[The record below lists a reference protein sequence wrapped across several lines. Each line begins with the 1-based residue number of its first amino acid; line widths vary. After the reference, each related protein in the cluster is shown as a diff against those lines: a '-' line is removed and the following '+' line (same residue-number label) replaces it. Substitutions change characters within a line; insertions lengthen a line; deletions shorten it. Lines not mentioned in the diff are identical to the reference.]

1 MPPPPLAKREPRTHI
16 KDGIRREQRDW
27 LRRVVSESGLKPSAF
42 ARKAGV
48 SDTTLT
54 RFLNDE
60 GYEGALTPIT
70 MAKLQ
75 AFVEQAAPPATGAMA
90 AGAPLEAAPWTPDDA
105 HGAAVQA
112 LIAGRVDA
120 RPFRV
125 ETDALHLAG
134 LRVGDLAIVDMR
146 ETPRAGDMVCAQIEI
161 GMGARTV
168 FRLFQPPYL
177 VAAANDPTAYRPEIV
192 DGERV
197 RIAGVVT
204 ESLRWRA

>member
-1 MPPPPLAKREPRTHI
+1 MSTIKPRTEI

-27 LRRVVSESGLKPSAF
+27 LRRVIAESGMKASAF
-42 ARKAGV
+42 ARRAGV

-54 RFLNDE
+54 RFLNDDQ
-60 GYEGALTPIT
+60 YEGALTPMT

-75 AFVEQAAPPATGAMA
+75 AYVAEAAPPATGATA
-90 AGAPLEAAPWTPDDA
+90 AGAPVEAEIWTPD
-105 HGAAVQA
+105 GNREEAVRA
-112 LIAGRVDA
+112 LIAGRPSA
-120 RPFRV
+120 YPFRLS
-125 ETDALHLAG
+125 TDAMHLAG
-134 LRVGDLAIVDMR
+134 LRSGDLAIVDMA
-146 ETPRAGDMVCAQIEI
+146 ELPRAGDVVCAQIEI
-161 GMGARTV
+161 GMGARTI

-177 VAAANDPTAYRPEIV
+177 IAAANDPAAYRPEIV